1 MIKFFRKIRQNLL
14 MENKTGKYFKYAIGE
29 ILLVVIGILIAL
41 SINNWNQDRNNRVL
55 EKYYLQRI
63 IEDLEADIDEMNN
76 VVKRSFGQ
84 VSTAVAI
91 LTCMNVNT
99 KDYISNLNQGPQRFT
114 LAALE
119 EFPIDVEKLKAP
131 DKTFSQAHY
140 GLWAGQEFDLTIST
154 FNEMLNNGKLDV
166 ITNLD
171 IREEIITHYNFHLNF
186 IDIQEHISESRQ
198 DHRSFLLSQNI
209 PAIHGMSLETFLES
223 LKDKKGYETILKN
236 YIWGVSFG
244 TEPYRT
250 GASLRTEEIIKNIKT
265 YLEDL

>member
-1 MIKFFRKIRQNLL
+1 

-41 SINNWNQDRNNRVL
+41 SINNWNQDRKNKIL

-63 IEDLEADIDEMNN
+63 IEDLEADINEMNN

-91 LTCMNVNT
+91 LEFMNVNT
-99 KDYISNLNQGPQRFT
+99 KEYITNLNKGPQRFT
-114 LAALE
+114 LAAIE
-119 EFPIDVEKLKAP
+119 EFPSDAEKLKAQG
-131 DKTFSQAHY
+131 KTFSQEHY

-166 ITNLD
+166 ITNLE
-171 IREEIITHYNFHLNF
+171 IREEIIAHYNKHLNF
-186 IDIQEHISESRQ
+186 IDIQEHKTESSQ
-198 DHRSFLLSQNI
+198 DHRSFLLAQSI
-209 PAIHGMSLETFLES
+209 PAIHGMSIETFLES

-250 GASLRTEEIIKNIKT
+250 
-265 YLEDL
+265 

>member
-1 MIKFFRKIRQNLL
+1 MIKFYRKIRQNLL
-14 MENKTGKYFKYAIGE
+14 SEGKTGKYLKYAIGE

-41 SINNWNQDRNNRVL
+41 SINNWNQDRKNRVL

-63 IEDLEADIDEMNN
+63 IEDLEADIDEINN
-76 VVKRSFGQ
+76 VVKRNYGQ

-91 LTCMNVNT
+91 LNCMNVNT
-99 KDYISNLNQGPQRFT
+99 KDYISNLNEGPQRFT

-119 EFPIDVEKLKAP
+119 EFPRDVEKLKAP
-131 DKTFSQAHY
+131 DKTFSRAQY

-171 IREEIITHYNFHLNF
+171 IREDLITHYNFHLMF

-209 PAIHGMSLETFLES
+209 PAIHGMSLDTFMES
-223 LKDKKGYETILKN
+223 LKDKKAYETILKN

-250 GASLRTEEIIKNIKT
+250 IFSVRTEDIIEAIES
-265 YLEDL
+265 YLEEL